1 MENFGRT
8 QRGFAPHY
16 LMVPD
21 GPQNTGDLSWLNGVG
36 VVGLDSL
43 SGYPTEVI
51 EMGLRFF
58 VQMHVFIRFN

>member
-1 MENFGRT
+1 VEGEGQEAGGGGRRWARRAW
-8 QRGFAPHY
+8 QVVR
-16 LMVPD
+16 
-21 GPQNTGDLSWLNGVG
+21 LNGVG